1 MSKLDWVIANRRIVT
16 EKDLLELREEL
27 LQKKKR
33 GEAFDPYERTACR
46 CLEELPIRVEEFK
59 MLLEFGF

>member
-27 LQKKKR
+27 LEKRKR
-33 GEAFDPYERTACR
+33 GEEFDTYERTALE
-46 CLEELPIRVEEFK
+46 CLEKLPIKVEQFK

>member
-1 MSKLDWVIANRRIVT
+1 MNKLDWVIANRRKVT

-27 LQKKKR
+27 IEKKKR
-33 GEAFDPYERTACR
+33 GEEFDTYERTALE
-46 CLEELPIRVEEFK
+46 CLEELPIQVEEFK